1 MLNSVLNT
9 PLELSTIF
17 ANGSILMFEWVL
29 EKDKKERKKL
39 RKKERENC
47 SKRDKNCEK
56 PLKEL
61 FLETLQLRLGKNFL
75 DISEKNSTEK

>member
-1 MLNSVLNT
+1 
-9 PLELSTIF
+9 
-17 ANGSILMFEWVL
+17 MFEWVL